1 MKNSFLF
8 SKVLLVLVFLVSCN
22 GYSQRILGAVSAGVN
37 LSQVDGDEKYGFKKV
52 GLNLGPS
59 VIIPFGKN
67 KKWSFSM
74 ELLFS
79 QIGSRQKSQYQNDT
93 VVDTTKGGYYDG
105 YKLNL
110 TYVQIPFMV
119 HFTDKKIIAGGVGL
133 LYGQLVGAQE
143 WEDYND
149 GRGYVKTETNLQGPY
164 SMADLQAIVDIRLR
178 LYQRLWF
185 NFRYSYSVFP
195 IRTREFVNPVYHN
208 TWIRKQYNNVITF
221 RLTYIF
227 NEEINTRKGKK
238 TTEE

>member
-1 MKNSFLF
+1 
-8 SKVLLVLVFLVSCN
+8 
-22 GYSQRILGAVSAGVN
+22 
-37 LSQVDGDEKYGFKKV
+37 
-52 GLNLGPS
+52 
-59 VIIPFGKN
+59 
-67 KKWSFSM
+67 M

-79 QIGSRQKSQYQNDT
+79 QLGSRQKSQYQNDT

-105 YKLNL
+105 YKLKL
-110 TYVQIPFMV
+110 IYVQVPLMV